1 VFAAVS
7 RFWRETCHYDEPLGE
22 VEDIAVRIRNFQGV
36 AVALAPGGA
45 GVADVV
51 ARLSS
56 AENMILRAE
65 VVRYYRVAK
74 VLDATESPLPFGP
87 LNELL
92 LELNLALN
100 LAGYRTQGRS
110 RGQQPGGKRRG
121 PNQGPKPG
129 AEAEGTGARGRGP
142 RTGGRGAGAR
152 GRELLVHGVAILR
165 PSFYCTLRRQALLR
179 PSFY

>member
-92 LELNLALN
+92 LELNLALKN
-100 LAGYRTQGRS
+100 QLF
-110 RGQQPGGKRRG
+110 GGSEHVARL
-121 PNQGPKPG
+121 
-129 AEAEGTGARGRGP
+129 EAIEACGARGRGASAEAHGP
-142 RTGGRGAGAR
+142 VAPVVRKTPVAALRVFAQ
-152 GRELLVHGVAILR
+152 LVRALR
-165 PSFYCTLRRQALLR
+165 IV
-179 PSFY
+179 